1 MNPIKAYRNE
11 YHLSQR
17 DLSSLCGVTEQVVL
31 KAEQGVFPTMPPS
44 LLEGLHSLSGD
55 SKTNIELSYEDWI
68 KRELRN
74 VELPD
79 YSADNLLR
87 DFILFKDRYM
97 PDVCK
102 LNNVP
107 ISVSSFCA
115 TLKIHPYVIQKY
127 ISGKMK
133 ETPRQLLDRVYYI
146 RATKER

>member
-1 MNPIKAYRNE
+1 MNPIKAYRTE

-44 LLEGLHSLSGD
+44 LLEGLHTLTGD

-74 VELPD
+74 VELLPD
-79 YSADNLLR
+79 YADNWLR

-97 PDVCK
+97 PDTCR

-107 ISVSSFCA
+107 VSISAFCA
-115 TLKIHPYVIQKY
+115 LVKIHPYVIQKF

-133 ETPRQLLDRVYYI
+133 ETPRQLLERIEYI
-146 RATKER
+146 RKG